1 MKGRETHR
9 VPLSPF
15 VVGLVDQMMQS
26 HNQQYLFP
34 STKPTKAFLMGLC
47 KFLRRNYSEE
57 TFTVHGFRTTFR
69 TWVAEVGDYDQMLA
83 ELALS
88 HKVGDKVVRS
98 YLRTDM
104 FNKRKQMMEDYT
116 RFALSGGQWDS
127 MVVH

>member
-1 MKGRETHR
+1 
-9 VPLSPF
+9 
-15 VVGLVDQMMQS
+15 
-26 HNQQYLFP
+26 
-34 STKPTKAFLMGLC
+34 
-47 KFLRRNYSEE
+47 
-57 TFTVHGFRTTFR
+57 
-69 TWVAEVGDYDQMLA
+69 MLA

>member
-1 MKGRETHR
+1 M
-9 VPLSPF
+9 
-15 VVGLVDQMMQS
+15 VGLVDKMMQS

-34 STKPTKAFLMGLC
+34 STKPDKGLSNGAMHQ
-47 KFLRRNYSEE
+47 FLRRNYSEE

-69 TWVAEVGDYDQMLA
+69 TWAAEVGDYDQMLA

-104 FNKRKQMMEDYT
+104 FDKRRQMMEDYT
-116 RFALSGGQWDS
+116 RFALGGGQWDS